1 MITLCLLLLGVIIFG
16 ILIAIGAV
24 ALALLPVLI
33 FIISDIVIVSIL
45 VRVFSNKKDR
55 KELVEK

>member
-24 ALALLPVLI
+24 ALALSPVLI
-33 FIISDIVIVSIL
+33 FVISDIVIVTIVVKAIS
-45 VRVFSNKKDR
+45 RNKDKH
-55 KELVEK
+55 ELVEK

>member
-45 VRVFSNKKDR
+45 VRVFANKKDR